1 MKIAIPEHIKSAIID
16 AWLMGKTRDN
26 IASEFNISKGSVSN
40 IKDQW
45 ENRIGLFEA
54 NNLRQL
60 GLALK
65 KTGISPVQCVHGL
78 RIYNI
83 IKQLGID
90 EDHLFDFLTKIYNGS
105 KEQKLLPADVVR
117 LVQEVNSSPEINS
130 LKEIPKNIYKRRQ
143 EKVKLDAEIY
153 YKKLEIQ
160 KLDHEKERK
169 RKEIQDLEDDL
180 VASRK
185 EMQDEKKDFLLF
197 QNVKVDLKKHG
208 IDIHILDPLVD
219 VIKIFDDMHFRP
231 LTILSEFSDINAYRE
246 LVKNKN
252 REIKELESRIQDL
265 KVINQNYEVK
275 ISSNEPMVLSLK
287 QLENLGLNVSYIKF
301 LEKTFSN
308 ISKKFSLTKEEIEL
322 RFFRYINRFDTLLTL
337 EQDIFKK
344 TDELSKLNSEISSG
358 RKAIEDQPVI
368 FSILQYLLNE
378 GLNENEILIA
388 FKIFKTDLCNKM
400 PYGDRTYLEHL
411 STDVDRYQTVRDTLE
426 GLRNEILRKKYYI
439 DKLVVLR
446 SNLESFLLFLFITTL
461 YFYSTIYFNAK
472 QIQIQTNWKILLI
485 LNFHYLPL
493 LCIVMKEHKSMLDQ
507 YSFML
512 KQKNNKNKKR
522 QKEKDKNA
530 KKAKINKINKE

>member
-1 MKIAIPEHIKSAIID
+1 MKIPIPEHIKSAIID

-26 IASEFNISKGSVSN
+26 IASEFNISTGSVSN
-40 IKDQW
+40 IIDQW
-45 ENRIGLFEA
+45 QNRIGLFEA
-54 NNLRQL
+54 NNLREL

-65 KTGISPVQCVHGL
+65 KTGISPVQCVDGL
-78 RIYNI
+78 RINNI

-90 EDHLFDFLTKIYNGS
+90 EDHLFDFLTKIYNES
-105 KEQKLLPADVVR
+105 KEQKLLPADLVR

-130 LKEIPKNIYKRRQ
+130 LKEIPKNIHKRRQ

-169 RKEIQDLEDDL
+169 RKEIQDLQDDL
-180 VASRK
+180 DSSRK
-185 EMQDEKKDFLLF
+185 KMQDEKKDFLLF
-197 QNVKVDLKKHG
+197 ENVKEVLKKHG

-219 VIKIFDDMHFRP
+219 VIKIFGDMHFRP

-265 KVINQNYEVK
+265 KIINHNYEMK
-275 ISSNEPMVLSLK
+275 ISSNEAMVLSIK
-287 QLENLGLNVSYIKF
+287 QLENLGLNVSHIKF

-308 ISKKFSLTKEEIEL
+308 ISKKFSLTKEEIKL

-344 TDELSKLNSEISSG
+344 TDELSKLNSEIASG

-378 GLNENEILIA
+378 GLNENDILIA

-411 STDVDRYQTVRDTLE
+411 SKDVDRYQTVRDTLE
-426 GLRNEILRKKYYI
+426 GLKNEILRKKSYI

-446 SNLESFLLFLFITTL
+446 SNLESFLLSLFITTL
-461 YFYSTIYFNAK
+461 YFYSTIFFNAK

-485 LNFHYLPL
+485 LNFDYLPL

-507 YSFML
+507 NSFII
-512 KQKNNKNKKR
+512 KQKNNKNNKR

>member
-1 MKIAIPEHIKSAIID
+1 
-16 AWLMGKTRDN
+16 MGKTRDN

-40 IKDQW
+40 IIDQW

-90 EDHLFDFLTKIYNGS
+90 EDHLFDFLTKVYNGS

-180 VASRK
+180 DASRK
-185 EMQDEKKDFLLF
+185 KMQDEKKDFLLF
-197 QNVKVDLKKHG
+197 QNVKEDLKKHG

-252 REIKELESRIQDL
+252 REIKELESRVQDL
-265 KVINQNYEVK
+265 KIINQNYEVK
-275 ISSNEPMVLSLK
+275 ISSNEPMVLSIK

-301 LEKTFSN
+301 LEKKFSN
-308 ISKKFSLTKEEIEL
+308 FSKKFDLTKEEIKI
-322 RFFRYINRFDTLLTL
+322 RFFRYISRFDTLLTL

-344 TDELSKLNSEISSG
+344 TDELSKLNSELASG
-358 RKAIEDQPVI
+358 RKAIEDQPIV
-368 FSILQYLLNE
+368 FSILQYLLNK
-378 GLNENEILIA
+378 GLNENEILTS

-411 STDVDRYQTVRDTLE
+411 STDVDRYQSVRDTLE

-446 SNLESFLLFLFITTL
+446 SNLESFLLTLFITTL
-461 YFYSTIYFNAK
+461 YFYSTLYFNAK
-472 QIQIQTNWKILLI
+472 QIRIQTNWKILSL
-485 LNFHYLPL
+485 LNFYYLPL

-507 YSFML
+507 HSLML

-522 QKEKDKNA
+522 QKEKNKNA
-530 KKAKINKINKE
+530 KKANKPDK

>member
-1 MKIAIPEHIKSAIID
+1 MKIPIPEHIKSAVID

-26 IASEFNISKGSVSN
+26 IASEFNISTGSVSN
-40 IKDQW
+40 VIEQW
-45 ENRIGLFEA
+45 QNRIGLFEA
-54 NNLRQL
+54 NNLREF

-65 KTGISPVQCVHGL
+65 KTGISPIQCVVGL
-78 RIYNI
+78 RINNM

-90 EDHLFDFLTKIYNGS
+90 EDHLFDFLTKIYNES
-105 KEQKLLPADVVR
+105 KEQKLLPADLVR
-117 LVQEVNSSPEINS
+117 LIQEVNDSREINS
-130 LKEIPKNIYKRRQ
+130 LKEIPKNIHKRRQ

-160 KLDHEKERK
+160 KLDQEKERK
-169 RKEIQDLEDDL
+169 RKEIQDLQDDL
-180 VASRK
+180 DSSRK
-185 EMQDEKKDFLLF
+185 KMQDERKDFLLF
-197 QNVKVDLKKHG
+197 ENVKEVLKKHG

-219 VIKIFDDMHFRP
+219 VIKIFGDMHFRP

-265 KVINQNYEVK
+265 KIIYDNYEMK
-275 ISSNEPMVLSLK
+275 ISSNETMVLSIK
-287 QLENLGLNVSYIKF
+287 QLENLGLNVSHIKF
-301 LEKTFSN
+301 LERTFSN
-308 ISKKFSLTKEEIEL
+308 ISKKFGLTKDDIKL

-344 TDELSKLNSEISSG
+344 TGELAKLNSEIASG
-358 RKAIEDQPVI
+358 RKAIEAQPVI

-378 GLNENEILIA
+378 GLNENDILTA
-388 FKIFKTDLCNKM
+388 FKIFKTDLCSKM
-400 PYGDRTYLEHL
+400 PYGDRTYLERL
-411 STDVDRYQTVRDTLE
+411 SKDVDKYQTVRDTLE
-426 GLRNEILRKKYYI
+426 GLKNEILRKKFYI
-439 DKLVVLR
+439 DKLVVLS
-446 SNLESFLLFLFITTL
+446 SNLESFLLSLFITTL

-485 LNFHYLPL
+485 LNFDYLPL

-507 YSFML
+507 NSFII
-512 KQKNNKNKKR
+512 KQKNKKNNKR

-530 KKAKINKINKE
+530 KKAKINKKNKE

>member
-26 IASEFNISKGSVSN
+26 IASEFNISTGSVSN
-40 IKDQW
+40 VIEQW
-45 ENRIGLFEA
+45 QNRIGLFEA
-54 NNLRQL
+54 NNLREL

-65 KTGISPVQCVHGL
+65 KAGISPVQCVVGL
-78 RIYNI
+78 RINNI

-90 EDHLFDFLTKIYNGS
+90 ENHLFDFLTKIYNES
-105 KEQKLLPADVVR
+105 KVQKLLPADLVR
-117 LVQEVNSSPEINS
+117 LVQEVNDSPEINS
-130 LKEIPKNIYKRRQ
+130 LKEIPKNIHKRRQ

-169 RKEIQDLEDDL
+169 RKEIQDLQDDL
-180 VASRK
+180 DSSRK
-185 EMQDEKKDFLLF
+185 KMQDEKKDFLLF
-197 QNVKVDLKKHG
+197 KNVKEDLKKHG

-219 VIKIFDDMHFRP
+219 VIKIFGDMHFRP
-231 LTILSEFSDINAYRE
+231 LTILSEFSEINAYRE

-265 KVINQNYEVK
+265 KIIYDNYEMK
-275 ISSNEPMVLSLK
+275 ISSNEPMVLSIK
-287 QLENLGLNVSYIKF
+287 QLENLGLNVSHINF

-308 ISKKFSLTKEEIEL
+308 ISKKFSLTKEEIKI

-337 EQDIFKK
+337 EQDIFKN
-344 TDELSKLNSEISSG
+344 TDELSKLNSEIASG
-358 RKAIEDQPVI
+358 RKAIEAQPII

-400 PYGDRTYLEHL
+400 PYGDRTYLDHL
-411 STDVDRYQTVRDTLE
+411 SKDVDRYQTVRDTLE

-446 SNLESFLLFLFITTL
+446 SNLESFLLSLFITTL

-507 YSFML
+507 HSFML